1 VSEAIPIAFFFTFSG
16 AVNMNILGISGS
28 LRKGSWNTA
37 ALRAVAARLPE
48 GVGLAIA
55 EIGDLPLMNQD
66 LEQDGKYP
74 EPVER
79 FRAQVL
85 AADALLF
92 ATPEYNASIP
102 APLKNAIDWASRPA
116 NTFAGKPAAIIGVAG
131 GLLGTARAQYPLRQ
145 ILGVLSVQLLG
156 QPEVFI
162 GGAGAKFDA
171 DGKLTDQGT
180 LEFLDKMV
188 AAFVT
193 FAGRVAIK

>member
-1 VSEAIPIAFFFTFSG
+1 
-16 AVNMNILGISGS
+16 MHILGISGS

-37 ALRAVAARLPE
+37 ALRAVQGMLPA
-48 GVGLAIA
+48 GTTLDIA

-66 LEQDGKYP
+66 LEHDGKYP

-79 FRAQVL
+79 FRSQIL

-116 NTFAGKPAAIIGVAG
+116 NTFVGKPAAIIGVAG

-145 ILGVLSVQLLG
+145 TLGVLSVQLLG

-162 GGAGAKFDA
+162 GGAGQKFDA
-171 DGKLTDQGT
+171 DGKLTDQPT
-180 LEFLDKMV
+180 LDFLGKMV
-188 AAFVT
+188 AT
-193 FAGRVAIK
+193 FLTYIERVGPR

>member
-1 VSEAIPIAFFFTFSG
+1 
-16 AVNMNILGISGS
+16 MKLHGISGS

-37 ALRAVAARLPE
+37 ALRKVAGMLPE
-48 GVGLAIA
+48 GVSLEIA
-55 EIGDLPLMNQD
+55 EIGDLPLINQD
-66 LEQDGKYP
+66 LEQNGKYP

-92 ATPEYNASIP
+92 ATPEYNASLP

-116 NTFAGKPAAIIGVAG
+116 NTFIGKPAAIIGVAG

-145 ILGVLSVQLLG
+145 TVGVLSVQLLG

-162 GGAGAKFDA
+162 GGAGQKFDA
-171 DGKLTDQGT
+171 DGNLTDQAT
-180 LEFLDKMV
+180 IDFLGKMLST
-188 AAFVT
+188 FIT
-193 FAGRVAIK
+193 FAERVGPR

>member
-1 VSEAIPIAFFFTFSG
+1 
-16 AVNMNILGISGS
+16 MNILGISGS
-28 LRKGSWNTA
+28 LRKASWNA
-37 ALRAVAARLPE
+37 GALRAVAGMLPA
-48 GVGLAIA
+48 GVTLEIA

-66 LEQDGKYP
+66 LEQNGKYP
-74 EPVER
+74 APVER

-116 NTFAGKPAAIIGVAG
+116 NVFAGKPAGIIGVAG
-131 GLLGTARAQYPLRQ
+131 GALGTARAQYPLRQ
-145 ILGVLSVQLLG
+145 TLGVLSVQLLG

-162 GGAGAKFDA
+162 GAAGGKFDA
-171 DGKLTDQGT
+171 DSNLTDATT
-180 LEFLDKMV
+180 LEFLGKMV
-188 AAFVT
+188 ASFVT

>member
-1 VSEAIPIAFFFTFSG
+1 
-16 AVNMNILGISGS
+16 MNILGISGS

-37 ALRAVAARLPE
+37 ALRAVAGLLPE
-48 GVGLAIA
+48 GVKLDIA

-66 LEQDGKYP
+66 LEQNGKYP
-74 EPVER
+74 APVER
-79 FRAQVL
+79 LRAQIL

-116 NTFAGKPAAIIGVAG
+116 NVFAGKPAAIIGVAG

-145 ILGVLSVQLLG
+145 TLGVLSLQLLG

-162 GGAGAKFDA
+162 GGAVAKFDA
-171 DGKLTDQGT
+171 DGKLTDQPT
-180 LEFLDKMV
+180 LDFLGKMA

-193 FAGRVAIK
+193 FVKRVQIK

>member
-1 VSEAIPIAFFFTFSG
+1 
-16 AVNMNILGISGS
+16 MNILGISGS

-37 ALRAVAARLPE
+37 ALRAVAGMLPE
-48 GVGLAIA
+48 GVTLEIA
-55 EIGDLPLMNQD
+55 EIGDLPLINQD
-66 LEQDGKYP
+66 LEQNGKYP
-74 EPVER
+74 APVER

-116 NTFAGKPAAIIGVAG
+116 NTFAGKPGAIIGVAG

-145 ILGVLSVQLLG
+145 TLGVLSVQLLG

-162 GGAGAKFDA
+162 GGAGQKFDA

-180 LEFLDKMV
+180 LEFLGKMV
-188 AAFVT
+188 AAFIK
-193 FAGRVAIK
+193 FARRVG